1 MVRKPNYCKGIIIA
15 HGKSELLLA
24 EHIKSNLHLPIE
36 IYSLKNGKT
45 SIQIDSLMT
54 ILGNNDFKNKSKLKQ
69 KYIIEEKNKK
79 FINFF
84 IMPIMDLDDTTE
96 EKIKKYKN
104 GEMFKNHWLSP
115 YIIPI
120 WNDINLDHVL
130 YDLKLISKLPN
141 DKEKGKVY
149 EELFQ
154 KNTGQADLEQVN
166 KLLKY
171 FESTEKTNMNIFVE
185 KCLESLQT
193 FKKIIQRKSKGFVIL
208 YSIII
213 LLF

>member
-69 KYIIEEKNKK
+69 KYIIEEKDKR

-84 IMPIMDLDDTTE
+84 VMPIMDLDDTTE
-96 EKIKKYKN
+96 EKIEKYKN

-130 YDLKLISKLPN
+130 YSLKLISKLPN

-149 EELFQ
+149 EELFP

-193 FKKIIQRKSKGFVIL
+193 FK
-208 YSIII
+208 
-213 LLF
+213 

>member
-69 KYIIEEKNKK
+69 KYIIEENNKK

-130 YDLKLISKLPN
+130 YSLKLISKLPN

-149 EELFQ
+149 EELFP

-193 FKKIIQRKSKGFVIL
+193 FR
-208 YSIII
+208 
-213 LLF
+213 

>member
-24 EHIKSNLHLPIE
+24 EYIKSNLHLPIE

-69 KYIIEEKNKK
+69 KCIIEEKNKK

-120 WNDINLDHVL
+120 WNDINLDYVL
-130 YDLKLISKLPN
+130 YELKLISKLPN

-149 EELFQ
+149 EELFP

-193 FKKIIQRKSKGFVIL
+193 FK
-208 YSIII
+208 
-213 LLF
+213 

>member
-69 KYIIEEKNKK
+69 KYIIEENNKK

-149 EELFQ
+149 EELFP

-171 FESTEKTNMNIFVE
+171 FESTTKTNMNIFIE
-185 KCLESLQT
+185 KCLESLKT
-193 FKKIIQRKSKGFVIL
+193 FK
-208 YSIII
+208 
-213 LLF
+213 

>member
-1 MVRKPNYCKGIIIA
+1 MVRKPNYCKGIVIA

-149 EELFQ
+149 EELFP

-185 KCLESLQT
+185 KCLESLQI
-193 FKKIIQRKSKGFVIL
+193 FK
-208 YSIII
+208 
-213 LLF
+213 

>member
-1 MVRKPNYCKGIIIA
+1 MVRKLNYCKGIIIA

-149 EELFQ
+149 EELFP

-171 FESTEKTNMNIFVE
+171 FESTNKTNMNIFIE

-193 FKKIIQRKSKGFVIL
+193 FK
-208 YSIII
+208 
-213 LLF
+213 

>member
-69 KYIIEEKNKK
+69 KYIIEEKDKK

-84 IMPIMDLDDTTE
+84 VMPIMDLDDTTE
-96 EKIKKYKN
+96 EKIEQYKN

-130 YDLKLISKLPN
+130 YSLKLISKLPN

-149 EELFQ
+149 EELFP

-171 FESTEKTNMNIFVE
+171 FESTEKTNMNMFVE

-193 FKKIIQRKSKGFVIL
+193 FR
-208 YSIII
+208 
-213 LLF
+213 

>member
-1 MVRKPNYCKGIIIA
+1 MVGKPNYCKGIIIA

-45 SIQIDSLMT
+45 SIQIDSLMA
-54 ILGNNDFKNKSKLKQ
+54 ILGNNDFKNKTKLKQ
-69 KYIIEEKNKK
+69 KYIIEEDNKK
-79 FINFF
+79 FMNFF

-96 EKIKKYKN
+96 EKIEKYKN

-149 EELFQ
+149 EELFP

-171 FESTEKTNMNIFVE
+171 FESTTKTNMNIFIE

-193 FKKIIQRKSKGFVIL
+193 FK
-208 YSIII
+208 
-213 LLF
+213 

>member
-69 KYIIEEKNKK
+69 KYIIEEKDKK

-84 IMPIMDLDDTTE
+84 VMPIMDLDDTTE

-149 EELFQ
+149 EELFP

-193 FKKIIQRKSKGFVIL
+193 FI
-208 YSIII
+208 
-213 LLF
+213 

>member
-1 MVRKPNYCKGIIIA
+1 MAKQPNYCKGIIIA

-54 ILGNNDFKNKSKLKQ
+54 ILGNNDFKNKGKLKQ
-69 KYIIEEKNKK
+69 KYIIEEIDKK
-79 FINFF
+79 FANFF

-96 EKIKKYKN
+96 EKIQKYKS
-104 GEMFKNHWLSP
+104 GEMLKKHWLSP
-115 YIIPI
+115 YIVPI

-149 EELFQ
+149 EELFP
-154 KNTGQADLEQVN
+154 KNTGQADLEQVK
-166 KLLKY
+166 KLLKC
-171 FESTEKTNMNIFVE
+171 FRSTTKTNMDIFIE
-185 KCLESLQT
+185 KCLESLE
-193 FKKIIQRKSKGFVIL
+193 I
-208 YSIII
+208 
-213 LLF
+213 

>member
-1 MVRKPNYCKGIIIA
+1 MARKPNYCKGIIIA

-84 IMPIMDLDDTTE
+84 I
-96 EKIKKYKN
+96 
-104 GEMFKNHWLSP
+104 
-115 YIIPI
+115 IPI

-149 EELFQ
+149 EELFP

-171 FESTEKTNMNIFVE
+171 FESTTKTNMNIFIE

-193 FKKIIQRKSKGFVIL
+193 FK
-208 YSIII
+208 
-213 LLF
+213 

>member
-45 SIQIDSLMT
+45 SIQIYSLMT

-149 EELFQ
+149 EELFP

-193 FKKIIQRKSKGFVIL
+193 FK
-208 YSIII
+208 
-213 LLF
+213 

>member
-69 KYIIEEKNKK
+69 KYIIEENNKK

-120 WNDINLDHVL
+120 WNDINLDYVL

-149 EELFQ
+149 EELFP

-171 FESTEKTNMNIFVE
+171 FESTTKTNMNIFIE

-193 FKKIIQRKSKGFVIL
+193 FK
-208 YSIII
+208 
-213 LLF
+213 

>member
-54 ILGNNDFKNKSKLKQ
+54 ILGNNDFKNKIKLKQ

-149 EELFQ
+149 EELFP

-171 FESTEKTNMNIFVE
+171 FESTTKTNMNIFIE

-193 FKKIIQRKSKGFVIL
+193 FK
-208 YSIII
+208 
-213 LLF
+213 

>member
-24 EHIKSNLHLPIE
+24 EYIKSNLHLPIE

-79 FINFF
+79 FINFY

-149 EELFQ
+149 EELFP

-171 FESTEKTNMNIFVE
+171 FESTEPQLPTKTLCESFSKKNSKNTE
-185 KCLESLQT
+185 K
-193 FKKIIQRKSKGFVIL
+193 R
-208 YSIII
+208 
-213 LLF
+213 

>member
-1 MVRKPNYCKGIIIA
+1 MARKPNYCKGIIIV

-193 FKKIIQRKSKGFVIL
+193 FK
-208 YSIII
+208 
-213 LLF
+213 

>member
-69 KYIIEEKNKK
+69 KYIIEENNKK

-171 FESTEKTNMNIFVE
+171 FESTTKTNMNIFIE

-193 FKKIIQRKSKGFVIL
+193 FK
-208 YSIII
+208 
-213 LLF
+213 

>member
-1 MVRKPNYCKGIIIA
+1 MVRKPNYCKGIIIV

-141 DKEKGKVY
+141 YKEKGKVY
-149 EELFQ
+149 E
-154 KNTGQADLEQVN
+154 
-166 KLLKY
+166 
-171 FESTEKTNMNIFVE
+171 
-185 KCLESLQT
+185 
-193 FKKIIQRKSKGFVIL
+193 
-208 YSIII
+208 
-213 LLF
+213 

>member
-1 MVRKPNYCKGIIIA
+1 MVRKPNYCKGIIIT

-69 KYIIEEKNKK
+69 KYIIEENNKK

-96 EKIKKYKN
+96 EKIEKYKN
-104 GEMFKNHWLSP
+104 GEMFKSHWLSP

-149 EELFQ
+149 EELFP
-154 KNTGQADLEQVN
+154 KNIGQADLEQVN

-171 FESTEKTNMNIFVE
+171 FESTEKTNMNIFIE

-193 FKKIIQRKSKGFVIL
+193 FK
-208 YSIII
+208 
-213 LLF
+213 

>member
-69 KYIIEEKNKK
+69 KYIIEENNKK

-149 EELFQ
+149 EELFP

-171 FESTEKTNMNIFVE
+171 FESTTKTNMNIFID

-193 FKKIIQRKSKGFVIL
+193 FK
-208 YSIII
+208 
-213 LLF
+213 

>member
-1 MVRKPNYCKGIIIA
+1 MKNISRKRRMIYLLIIA
-15 HGKSELLLA
+15 VILFTLLIIRIFWLQFISGDELQTLA
-24 EHIKSNLHLPIE
+24 YEQQTLDRKVNPRRGTIYDSN
-36 IYSLKNGKT
+36 
-45 SIQIDSLMT
+45 MT
-54 ILGNNDFKNKSKLKQ
+54 ELAVSSTVYTVTVNPTN
-69 KYIIEEKNKK
+69 IEEKNKELV
-79 FINFF
+79 NFF

-149 EELFQ
+149 EELFP

-171 FESTEKTNMNIFVE
+171 FESTTKTNMNIFIE
-185 KCLESLQT
+185 KCLENLGK
-193 FKKIIQRKSKGFVIL
+193 FN
-208 YSIII
+208 
-213 LLF
+213 

>member
-1 MVRKPNYCKGIIIA
+1 MVRKPNYCKGIIIV

-45 SIQIDSLMT
+45 SIQIDILMT

-149 EELFQ
+149 EELFP

-171 FESTEKTNMNIFVE
+171 FESTTKTNMNIFIE

-193 FKKIIQRKSKGFVIL
+193 FK
-208 YSIII
+208 
-213 LLF
+213 

>member
-149 EELFQ
+149 EELFP

-171 FESTEKTNMNIFVE
+171 FDSTTKTNMNIFIE

-193 FKKIIQRKSKGFVIL
+193 FK
-208 YSIII
+208 
-213 LLF
+213 

>member
-84 IMPIMDLDDTTE
+84 IMPIMDLDDTPE

-193 FKKIIQRKSKGFVIL
+193 FK
-208 YSIII
+208 
-213 LLF
+213 

>member
-1 MVRKPNYCKGIIIA
+1 MVRKPNYCKGLIIA

-24 EHIKSNLHLPIE
+24 EYIKSNLHLPIE

-104 GEMFKNHWLSP
+104 GEMFKNHWLSS

-120 WNDINLDHVL
+120 WNDINLDYVL

-149 EELFQ
+149 EELFP

-193 FKKIIQRKSKGFVIL
+193 FK
-208 YSIII
+208 
-213 LLF
+213 

>member
-1 MVRKPNYCKGIIIA
+1 MVRKPNYCKGIIIV

-149 EELFQ
+149 EELFP
-154 KNTGQADLEQVN
+154 KNTGQADLEQVS

-171 FESTEKTNMNIFVE
+171 FESTTKTNMNIFIE

-193 FKKIIQRKSKGFVIL
+193 FK
-208 YSIII
+208 
-213 LLF
+213 